1 MRVVFQH
8 YAAVP
13 ALTRSTTMTTEA
25 QREVLK
31 TELSKLSGVARRNF
45 RLHGTWVPAGARL
58 VQVESTTGATLAQ
71 NHSDAWMRRLLRAR
85 SRYPVTVVI
94 STPANT
100 QVAEQGW
107 AILNKPRHTLNYVQ
121 PHTFEFLLLRILHE
135 LNKDLWGGLPI
146 ARAPPAP

>member
-1 MRVVFQH
+1 MRVGLQH
-8 YAAVP
+8 YGAVP
-13 ALTRSTTMTTEA
+13 ALTRSTTMTSEA

-31 TELSKLSGVARRNF
+31 AELTKLSGVAQRNF

-58 VQVESTTGATLAQ
+58 VRVENTTGATLAQ
-71 NHSDAWMRRLLRAR
+71 DHSDAWMRRLLRGR
-85 SRYPVTVVI
+85 SRFPVTVVI
-94 STPANT
+94 SSPANT

-107 AILNKPRHTLNYVQ
+107 AILKKFRHTLNYVQ
-121 PHTFEFLLLRILHE
+121 PHTFEFLLLRILHV